1 MLLRGFREARRKLRD
16 FIKAGEQDRLCI
28 IREASE
34 GDPEKKWPRLGE
46 SPPARLWTPH
56 MASYADA
63 PPLAAKHRNDGDQR
77 PASSAAVELHVQK
90 PT

>member
-34 GDPEKKWPRLGE
+34 ADPKRKAALRRE
-46 SPPARLWTPH
+46 PAR
-56 MASYADA
+56 ASMYGK
-63 PPLAAKHRNDGDQR
+63 LRGRAAFGG
-77 PASSAAVELHVQK
+77 
-90 PT
+90 

>member
-46 SPPARLWTPH
+46 SPPARLC